1 MIVCIRTGELY
12 SLEYVERLFQ
22 HDPEI
27 VCYTDNPVLW
37 CDKKL
42 PIDDKG
48 WWAKLWLF
56 SGAIPFPFLYLDL
69 DIIIHKPLDAFRSD
83 RLTGIHDFA
92 PDGQRRSVVNT
103 SVIWM
108 TDGYQYVWDLFE
120 QYRES
125 VMGQYP
131 TEQHWLQTLNL
142 PWVYYPDEW
151 TRSYKWGKQAPETKI
166 TVFHGKPKPH
176 EVDWNV

>member
-108 TDGYQYVWDLFE
+108 TDGYQYVWISSSSI
-120 QYRES
+120 ES
-125 VMGQYP
+125 PSWASIQQSNIGF
-131 TEQHWLQTLNL
+131 
-142 PWVYYPDEW
+142 
-151 TRSYKWGKQAPETKI
+151 RR
-166 TVFHGKPKPH
+166 
-176 EVDWNV
+176 